1 MRPGTEADIEAVERR
16 LETRRARVVMRY
28 EDLKEGVDAV
38 VSKAER
44 SWPLL
49 LLGGSVAAGI
59 AMSRNGPHASPPMGQ
74 VAAAKTGSSSCWMG
88 RIAAG
93 LGLVANAVRIVGS
106 SEARAVYGAYRA
118 FRAGRGA

>member
-1 MRPGTEADIEAVERR
+1 MRPATDEDIEAVERR
-16 LETRRARVVMRY
+16 LEARRARVVMRY

-49 LLGGSVAAGI
+49 LLGGSLAAGI
-59 AMSRNGPHASPPMGQ
+59 AMSRNTPHASVPMGH
-74 VAAAKTGSSSCWMG
+74 VAARTGSPASTWMG

-93 LGLVANAVRIVGS
+93 LGLLATAVRIVTS
-106 SEARAVYGAYRA
+106 SEARAVYGAYRG